1 MPDAI
6 AIQAYFSQLDEGF
19 QFMKM
24 VELQKRRPNAW
35 NIMETGQKIATQK
48 LMFSQGQSAQQV
60 ANNPHVQLTEPNAFA
75 VPGIQQPVNVTPQPV
90 DALAVLTESITKL
103 SEKVDTL
110 AHHSRN
116 QHYRLQGLEGNRPP
130 SPPPGE

>member
-24 VELQKRRPNAW
+24 VELTKRRPNAW

-48 LMFSQGQSAQQV
+48 LMFHQGQTAQQV
-60 ANNPHVQLTEPNAFA
+60 ATNPHVQLTEPNAFA

-90 DALAVLTESITKL
+90 DPLAVLTDTINKL
-103 SEKVDTL
+103 ADKVDVLTS
-110 AHHSRN
+110 HSRR
-116 QHYRLQGLEGNRPP
+116 QHARLNRLEDDKPP
-130 SPPPGE
+130 VTV

>member
-24 VELQKRRPNAW
+24 VELTKRRPNAW

-60 ANNPHVQLTEPNAFA
+60 ANNPQAPA
-75 VPGIQQPVNVTPQPV
+75 GGQPQ
-90 DALAVLTESITKL
+90 
-103 SEKVDTL
+103 
-110 AHHSRN
+110 
-116 QHYRLQGLEGNRPP
+116 PP
-130 SPPPGE
+130 SPKIAELEKRITELENKLNSVDNQDDIVEDNLTEWEEDMDYKLDALLNHLGVQV

>member
-24 VELQKRRPNAW
+24 VELTKRRPNAW

-48 LMFSQGQSAQQV
+48 LMFAQGQSAQQV
-60 ANNPHVQLTEPNAFA
+60 AINPHVQLTEPNAFA
-75 VPGIQQPVNVTPQPV
+75 IPGIQQPVNVTPQPV
-90 DALAVLTESITKL
+90 DPLAVLTDTINKL
-103 SEKVDTL
+103 ADKVDVLTS
-110 AHHSRN
+110 HSRR
-116 QHYRLQGLEGNRPP
+116 QHARLNRLEDDKPP
-130 SPPPGE
+130 VTV

>member
-6 AIQAYFSQLDEGF
+6 AIQAYFAQLDEGF

-24 VELQKRRPNAW
+24 IELTKRRPNAW

-48 LMFSQGQSAQQV
+48 LMFHQGQTAQQV
-60 ANNPHVQLTEPNAFA
+60 ATNPHVQLTEPNAFA

-90 DALAVLTESITKL
+90 DPLAVLTDTINKL
-103 SEKVDTL
+103 ADKVDVLTS
-110 AHHSRN
+110 HSRR
-116 QHYRLQGLEGNRPP
+116 QHARLNRLEDDKPP
-130 SPPPGE
+130 VTV